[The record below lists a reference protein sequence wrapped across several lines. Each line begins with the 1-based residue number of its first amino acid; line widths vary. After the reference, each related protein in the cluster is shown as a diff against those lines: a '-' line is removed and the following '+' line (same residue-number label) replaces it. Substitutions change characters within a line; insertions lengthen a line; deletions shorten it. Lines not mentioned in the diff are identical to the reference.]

1 MASVAS
7 ALRTAITTAN
17 ITNITTKVYRN
28 VAPESESYPF
38 VTFDDD
44 VSREPAFSGDGV
56 VLARQRDISVDLW
69 QLLDAEDTTL
79 VESLLAAVDGATLTG
94 ADKTIFGCTVQN
106 VQRSILPED
115 NICHH
120 SLSVNVFHS
129 N

>member
-7 ALRTAITTAN
+7 ALRTVITNAN
-17 ITNITTKVYRN
+17 ITNITTKVFRN
-28 VAPESESYPF
+28 IAPDSESYPF

-44 VSREPAFSGDGV
+44 VSRQAAFSGDGV
-56 VLARQRDISVDLW
+56 VLARQRGISVDLW

-94 ADKTIFGCTVQN
+94 ADKTIFGCTVEN
-106 VQRSILPED
+106 IQRLILPQD

-120 SLSVNVFHS
+120 SLSVNIFHS

>member
-38 VTFDDD
+38 VTFNDD
-44 VSREPAFSGDGV
+44 VSRIAVHSGDGTT
-56 VLARQRDISVDLW
+56 LARQRVVMVDLW

-79 VESLLAAVDGATLTG
+79 VESLLAAVDGASLTG
-94 ADKTIFGCTVQN
+94 ADKTIFGCTVEDI
-106 VQRSILPED
+106 QRLILPDD

-120 SLSVNVFHS
+120 SLSVNVYHS